1 MIQPEIAGDSQRQQE
16 IARNSLRQPGI
27 SQDSQRQPE
36 ITRCYLIN
44 TCQKIAPS
52 RSCCT
57 SHNFFYSLC
66 SVSLL
71 FSQSFSTISHPFLR
85 AFLLV
90 FLYFLRALLT
100 LSRLIKTSTT
110 LSNLNLSHVISYL
123 LFFTQRFFKENV
135 RFIIY
140 LFLGYVKVG
149 MGSKKVESFYLREI
163 VLVSELAR

>member
-1 MIQPEIAGDSQRQQE
+1 MSTSPLIFHKMRSSNTSSATL
-16 IARNSLRQPGI
+16 ARYRACFLQFVFSFPTVFLELQYHFSP
-27 SQDSQRQPE
+27 
-36 ITRCYLIN
+36 L
-44 TCQKIAPS
+44 
-52 RSCCT
+52 
-57 SHNFFYSLC
+57 
-66 SVSLL
+66 
-71 FSQSFSTISHPFLR
+71 SQSFLIGLSILSQSFV
-85 AFLLV
+85 A
-90 FLYFLRALLT
+90 

-149 MGSKKVESFYLREI
+149 MGSKKAESFYLREI

>member
-1 MIQPEIAGDSQRQQE
+1 MYVFVCSQMVLYNH
-16 IARNSLRQPGI
+16 ALF
-27 SQDSQRQPE
+27 
-36 ITRCYLIN
+36 
-44 TCQKIAPS
+44 
-52 RSCCT
+52 CT
-57 SHNFFYSLC
+57 AFYGLTQLCTIFMLVFYSLC

-71 FSQSFSTISHPFLR
+71 FSWSFSTISQHFLR

-90 FLYFLRALLT
+90 FLYFLRAFLT

-140 LFLGYVKVG
+140 SFLGYVKVG
-149 MGSKKVESFYLREI
+149 MGSKKAESFYLREI